1 MTLVAT
7 GSGGAGTMLRPTV
20 SRLALFFSLS
30 QFYRNLRQ
38 RLTNCRSDQGPAV
51 TKTGGRRGRERAG
64 AAGKGT
70 AREDGRDGQGRAAS
84 KNGRDGQG
92 RVRRTRASAASK
104 DKATRAAGGEDRRMG
119 TGWVV
124 ARTGGKEKDG
134 QPRRKSPPPAQASV
148 RAADK
153 GSRPTAA
160 VAGASALPTR

>member
-38 RLTNCRSDQGPAV
+38 RLTYCRSDQGPAV

-104 DKATRAAGGEDRRMG
+104 DKATRAAGGEDRR
-119 TGWVV
+119 T
-124 ARTGGKEKDG
+124 
-134 QPRRKSPPPAQASV
+134 RRQSRRQLRRQSRQRLRLPA
-148 RAADK
+148 
-153 GSRPTAA
+153 GSTAA
-160 VAGASALPTR
+160 SKGRLR

>member
-20 SRLALFFSLS
+20 SRLALFFILS

-38 RLTNCRSDQGPAV
+38 RLTYCRSDQGPAV

-84 KNGRDGQG
+84 KNGCGGQG
-92 RVRRTRASAASK
+92 RARRGRQTRAVLRQRPLPAHHRRASASGRRRRTANAAAIAEAIAAASL
-104 DKATRAAGGEDRRMG
+104 AAEI
-119 TGWVV
+119 
-124 ARTGGKEKDG
+124 A
-134 QPRRKSPPPAQASV
+134 AAAASDFERV
-148 RAADK
+148 D
-153 GSRPTAA
+153 
-160 VAGASALPTR
+160 